1 MKPKNKSVPV
11 LVGICALSLL
21 PLPPAQAVGN
31 DVDVR
36 AFVNDSCIIA
46 DEPYLAP
53 PSVAG
58 DDQATARAFPLL
70 GLVVGKLAEMM
81 INHLVKSSSDRIR
94 SGGERKDTR
103 YAMTREMNLYRADFE
118 PAPSITLN
126 AKLGCMTI
134 VAASF
139 APEGANCAASYV
151 PRTLSADSVGRPQ
164 SEWKSSRSDDSIENQ
179 LRRANIC
186 VAGKARA
193 VYEARFEF
201 SEDGTAYRL
210 HNAGYHVQSLLTSD
224 NKGEPRTTYYTLEIS
239 QPSTTDKREVL
250 STAWVNLGTVS
261 AGSSAREPA
270 KGEAGKDAP
279 PWLHVPSLSA
289 DARRAYEEQTSVQHE
304 VMGEIEALQ
313 RASSHDQRV
322 LAGLDQR
329 IADATAAGN
338 ADVAEGLKQE
348 RTKVSVRIQTQQAEL
363 EARRA
368 EYQDLPRKPLEF
380 MPVTIEVGVTES
392 RSEKKALLE
401 LADIVNSNGG
411 QLASAGASVSAGLF
425 SRSLDAAGGGA
436 PADPAGELERARANY
451 FDAVVAAK
459 GDAAASSDAQQQLRV
474 AKARY
479 NEARRALGLGTIQ

>member
-1 MKPKNKSVPV
+1 MNTTVRV
-11 LVGICALSLL
+11 VVGLCVLSLL
-21 PLPPAQAVGN
+21 GLPPAPAAAN
-31 DVDVR
+31 EVDVR
-36 AFVNDSCIIA
+36 AFANDSCVIA

-81 INHLVKSSSDRIR
+81 INHLVKSSSDHIR
-94 SGGERKDTR
+94 SGAERKDTR
-103 YAMTREMNLYRADFE
+103 YAMTREMNLYRVDFE
-118 PAPSITLN
+118 PAPSIALN
-126 AKLGCMTI
+126 ARLGCMTV
-134 VAASF
+134 VAANF
-139 APEGANCAASYV
+139 APEPANCAGSYV
-151 PRTLSADSVGRPQ
+151 PKTLSADSAGRPQ

-201 SEDGTAYRL
+201 SGDGTAYRL

-224 NKGEPRTTYYTLEIS
+224 AKGEPRTTYYTLEIS

-250 STAWVNLGTVS
+250 STAWVNIGTVT
-261 AGSSAREPA
+261 AGSSASEPA
-270 KGEAGKDAP
+270 KAEGSKDAP
-279 PWLHVPSLSA
+279 PWLRVPSLTA
-289 DARRAYEEQTSVQHE
+289 DARRAYEEQTSLQHE
-304 VMGEIEALQ
+304 VMGEVEALQ

-322 LAGLDQR
+322 LTALDQR
-329 IADATAAGN
+329 ITEATAAGN

-348 RTKVSVRIQTQQAEL
+348 RTRVSVRIQTQQAEL

-368 EYQDLPRKPLEF
+368 EYQDLPRKTLEF

-401 LADIVNSNGG
+401 LADIINSNGG
-411 QLASAGASVSAGLF
+411 QLASAGASVGAGLF

-436 PADPAGELERARANY
+436 PAPADPVAELERARASY

-459 GDAAASSDAQQQLRV
+459 VDGAGGASSDAQQVRL
-474 AKARY
+474 AKVRY